1 MILKSYE
8 IEKNINSLL
17 DNNLYLLYGE
27 NEGLKFDIRD
37 LIKKKISTIEKNTEI
52 ISIYEDEII
61 DNKDYIYNSIYSG
74 SLFSNKKI
82 LIINSGSDKIF
93 SILSDIYNK
102 YPKNVFF

>member
-37 LIKKKISTIEKNTEI
+37 LIKKNLLQIN
-52 ISIYEDEII
+52 
-61 DNKDYIYNSIYSG
+61 
-74 SLFSNKKI
+74 I
-82 LIINSGSDKIF
+82 LLNRRQ
-93 SILSDIYNK
+93 DI
-102 YPKNVFF
+102 PKHLL

>member
-61 DNKDYIYNSIYSG
+61 DNKDYIYKYNVYLNQFVDSFQLTSG
-74 SLFSNKKI
+74 VIDLE
-82 LIINSGSDKIF
+82 LHE
-93 SILSDIYNK
+93 
-102 YPKNVFF
+102 